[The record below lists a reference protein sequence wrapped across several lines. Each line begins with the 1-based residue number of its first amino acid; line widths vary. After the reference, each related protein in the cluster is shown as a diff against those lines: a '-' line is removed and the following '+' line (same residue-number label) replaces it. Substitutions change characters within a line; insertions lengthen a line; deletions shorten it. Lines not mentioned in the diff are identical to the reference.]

1 MLGLIC
7 LFLFLIDDR
16 LRQFLFE
23 QSSHH
28 YSYSYAIYHNRER
41 ERERENG
48 KKLKKDKV
56 VG

>member
-56 VG
+56 VC